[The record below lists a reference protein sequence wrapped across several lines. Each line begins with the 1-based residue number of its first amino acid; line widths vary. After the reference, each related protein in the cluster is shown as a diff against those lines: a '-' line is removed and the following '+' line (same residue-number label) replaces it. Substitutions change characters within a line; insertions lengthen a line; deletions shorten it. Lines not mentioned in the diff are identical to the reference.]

1 MARCS
6 LQRGLPALA
15 TGHSE
20 CCREEEGEFFA
31 IDLGGTNLRVLRVT
45 LLKGR
50 GAVVSA

>member
-1 MARCS
+1 MK
-6 LQRGLPALA
+6 RGLHALA
-15 TGHSE
+15 AAHSE
-20 CCREEEGEFFA
+20 CMRCREEEGEFFA